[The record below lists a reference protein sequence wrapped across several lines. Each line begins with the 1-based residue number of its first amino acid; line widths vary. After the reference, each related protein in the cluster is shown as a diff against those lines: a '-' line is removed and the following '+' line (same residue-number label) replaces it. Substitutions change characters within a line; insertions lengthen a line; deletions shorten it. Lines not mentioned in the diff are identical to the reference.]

1 MGHAVDVQEILRQT
15 LLVAVKLGAPSLLAS
30 LLAGLL
36 VSLFQAMTQVSEATL
51 SFVPKF
57 IAAMAALI
65 ITASYMHSTLQTYA
79 QMIFD
84 QLIKVGGP

>member
-30 LLAGLL
+30 LLAGLF

-65 ITASYMHSTLQTYA
+65 ITASYMHSTLQAYA

>member
-65 ITASYMHSTLQTYA
+65 ITASYMHSTLQAYA